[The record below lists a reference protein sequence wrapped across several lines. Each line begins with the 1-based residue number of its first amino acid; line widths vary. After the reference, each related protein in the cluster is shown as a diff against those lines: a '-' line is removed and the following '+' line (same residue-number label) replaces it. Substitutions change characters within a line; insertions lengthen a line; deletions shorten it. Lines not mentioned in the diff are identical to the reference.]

1 MEYMQL
7 LVGMVI
13 GWIVCFIQMKYGK
26 DIGKK

>member
-7 LVGMVI
+7 LVGMVV
-13 GWIVCFIQMKYGK
+13 GWIVCYIQMKYGK